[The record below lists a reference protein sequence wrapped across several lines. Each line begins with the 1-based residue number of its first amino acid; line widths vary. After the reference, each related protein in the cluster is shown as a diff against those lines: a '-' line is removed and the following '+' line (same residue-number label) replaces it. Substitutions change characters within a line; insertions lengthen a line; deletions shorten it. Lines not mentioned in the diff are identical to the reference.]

1 MSRALARTAVVA
13 GLALSG
19 CATADSYE
27 DCGFRPG
34 MRAVVPG
41 FCTDRVAVL
50 GIADAARTN
59 PALTDILMRGAMS
72 AGACHFASGPIA
84 GITVEAVV
92 ENFRDHKG
100 RLTQVLEGTAAG
112 KSDQRIYAIV
122 LARLARR
129 PQPPHCAD
137 AAPQTAAVVP
147 DFALLR

>member
-1 MSRALARTAVVA
+1 VSRALARTAVVA

-19 CATADSYE
+19 CATTEPYV

-41 FCTDRVAVL
+41 FCTDRIAVL
-50 GIADAARTN
+50 GIADAVRTD
-59 PALTDILMRGAMS
+59 PALTEILMRGAMS

-84 GITVEAVV
+84 GITVENVV
-92 ENFRDHKG
+92 ENFRDHKE
-100 RLTQVLEGTAAG
+100 RLTQILEGTAAG
-112 KSDQRIYAIV
+112 SSNQRVFAIV

-137 AAPQTAAVVP
+137 SGPEARAIPP

>member
-1 MSRALARTAVVA
+1 VNRALARTALVA

-19 CATADSYE
+19 CATTESYE
-27 DCGFRPG
+27 ECGFRPG

-41 FCTDRVAVL
+41 FCTDRVAAL

-59 PALTDILMRGAMS
+59 PGLTDILMRGAMS
-72 AGACHFASGPIA
+72 AGACHFAGGPVA
-84 GITVEAVV
+84 GITVETVV
-92 ENFRDHKG
+92 ESFRDHKG

-137 AAPQTAAVVP
+137 TAPEARAAPP